1 MATVLDG
8 NALAQTLRGELA
20 TKIRAHVV
28 QGRRA
33 PGLVTILVGDD
44 PASRVYVGRK
54 QRQSREVGMHSE
66 SVELPGT
73 ADMGL
78 LLDTIA
84 LYNARPD
91 IDGILVQLPLP
102 RQLDSDRAVTAIDP
116 QKDVDGLH
124 PLNQGALFRGRP
136 GLRPCTPTGCLALI
150 DSTGVD
156 PHGLHAVVVGRSELV
171 GKPVAMMLLE
181 RNATVVMCHSRTSD
195 LARQVGSAD
204 ILVAAVGRPEL
215 IRGEWIKPGSVVID
229 VGINR
234 VGERLIGDVEY
245 AGAAERAAFITPVP
259 GGVGPMTVAMLL
271 RNTFQSYEARAGT
284 TE

>member
-1 MATVLDG
+1 M
-8 NALAQTLRGELA
+8 
-20 TKIRAHVV
+20 
-28 QGRRA
+28 
-33 PGLVTILVGDD
+33 VTILVGDD

-66 SVELPGT
+66 SVELPAS

-102 RQLDSDRAVTAIDP
+102 SQLDSDEAVDAIDP

-150 DSTGVD
+150 DATGVD

-181 RNATVVMCHSRTSD
+181 RNATVVMCHSRTAD
-195 LARQVGSAD
+195 LARQVGAAD
-204 ILVAAVGRPEL
+204 ILIAAVGRPEL
-215 IRGEWIKPGSVVID
+215 IRGEWIKPGSIVID

-234 VGERLIGDVEY
+234 VGERLVGDVEY

-271 RNTFQSYEARAGT
+271 RNTYESYEARRGAG
-284 TE
+284 E